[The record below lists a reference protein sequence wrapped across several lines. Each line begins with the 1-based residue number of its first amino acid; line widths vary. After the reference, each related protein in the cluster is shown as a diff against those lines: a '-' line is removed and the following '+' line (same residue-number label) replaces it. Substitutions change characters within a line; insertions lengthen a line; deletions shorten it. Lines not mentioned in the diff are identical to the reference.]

1 MGEYV
6 LKYADPQ
13 GGVHEEVHSAASA
26 SELREQYVERGMLI
40 YSIKPRRALTE
51 IQIGAR
57 KGRLHLEQFIIFNEQ
72 FVTLIRAGL
81 PILKSLKLL
90 TENVKNKTLA
100 AHVEAI
106 HRDVE
111 TGAPLFG
118 GHSASAGFSRR
129 FTPLRCWPGSVPAR
143 WTRLS
148 SATSITKSWRWRS
161 ARRFWSR

>member
-111 TGAPLFG
+111 TGAPLSEAFRKRG
-118 GHSASAGFSRR
+118 IFPPIY
-129 FTPLRCWPGSVPAR
+129 TLRCWPGSVPAR
-143 WTRLS
+143 WTRSS